1 VPVSRNIPSDATPT
15 PEAAPPE
22 SNSGETPVDNG
33 APTPASVTV
42 SDENTNVNGET
53 VQEEPKSD
61 PAPPEAPSPVAE
73 VSETNTTNPTTVPA
87 SGDPFI

>member
-1 VPVSRNIPSDATPT
+1 
-15 PEAAPPE
+15 
-22 SNSGETPVDNG
+22 
-33 APTPASVTV
+33 V

-73 VSETNTTNPTTVPA
+73 VSETNTPNPTTVPA